1 MNTVGQLQSWGPQSY
16 TPGGSWGAI
25 IHGQSTSSCQGFHIF
40 YPPQIHVNLGS
51 RGAIETGIDKKDN
64 DRSCIRQA
72 GEPKKQEN
80 VDKTLTEIMYEK
92 HSIPQRKVKKLVF
105 VKT

>member
-1 MNTVGQLQSWGPQSY
+1 M
-16 TPGGSWGAI
+16 
-25 IHGQSTSSCQGFHIF
+25 
-40 YPPQIHVNLGS
+40 
-51 RGAIETGIDKKDN
+51 
-64 DRSCIRQA
+64 RQA